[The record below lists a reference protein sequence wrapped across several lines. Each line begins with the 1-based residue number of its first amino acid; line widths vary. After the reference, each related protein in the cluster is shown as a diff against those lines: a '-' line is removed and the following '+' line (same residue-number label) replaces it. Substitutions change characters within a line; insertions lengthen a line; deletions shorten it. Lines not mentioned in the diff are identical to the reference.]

1 MPHKEELIV
10 RNIVLNKISENM
22 AVRVVLFLM
31 CFTLAAPVFN
41 ALNSIVTALAALA
54 AIYLVY
60 RHRTLGLREVPLSLY
75 SAMAVFFVAIAAASV
90 AIGDAKSISY
100 SVRTLYWFIPFFLL
114 FILDW
119 AGGENGFED
128 NSVTVF
134 YAYGLALF
142 VSSAATVHQFWTAN
156 VPRLTGIYGHPNHYA
171 SMLDIILPVC
181 TVLLLKYFLEKRD
194 WLLVVLLLMNVL
206 LGYATLI
213 RTASRGAICGIVV
226 GLILTLILYAIKTRA
241 KKILLVALV
250 IALGC
255 APVYYL
261 NASFFERNHT
271 AQIETILPYDK
282 GRVAFL
288 EASYH
293 MWEDHKVFGVGLAN
307 WHENYKYKYL
317 PEGAPD
323 KFDMPHNMYAYYFST
338 AGTLGGVGFLLFIL
352 AFFFCFYKNML
363 PFARGGY
370 LPFAMM
376 WAFLAFCLHG
386 AFDIGITNKLVA
398 RLFFA
403 TSGLLVCES
412 VKLKHREHR

>member
-1 MPHKEELIV
+1 M
-10 RNIVLNKISENM
+10 LNKIPENM

-31 CFTLAAPVFN
+31 CLTLAAPVFN

-54 AIYLVY
+54 AIYLFY
-60 RHRTLGLREVPLSLY
+60 RHRTLGLREIPLSLY
-75 SAMAVFFVAIAAASV
+75 AAMAVFFLSIAAASV

-100 SVRTLYWFIPFFLL
+100 SIRTLYWFIPFFLL

-134 YAYGLALF
+134 YAYSLALF
-142 VSSAATVHQFWTAN
+142 ISSAATVYQFWTAN

-181 TVLLLKYFLEKRD
+181 TVLLLKYILEKRD

-213 RTASRGAICGIVV
+213 RTASRGAIGGIAV
-226 GLILTLILYAIKTRA
+226 GLILTLVLYALKFHA
-241 KKILLVALV
+241 KKILLAALV
-250 IALGC
+250 IVLAC

-271 AQIETILPYDK
+271 AKIETILPYDR

-288 EASYH
+288 IASYH
-293 MWEDHKVFGVGLAN
+293 MWEDHKAFGVGLAN

-352 AFFFCFYKNML
+352 GFFFCFYKNML
-363 PFARGGY
+363 PLAKGGY

-376 WAFLAFCLHG
+376 WVFFAFCLHG
-386 AFDIGITNKLVA
+386 VFDVGITNKLVA

-412 VKLKHREHR
+412 VKLKYRERR